1 MNPGPPRSVTPGRRA
16 VERTGA
22 LPCCVGK
29 SLRLQALSRVSTAL
43 FAGGAGSLAAGA
55 ATTPTRAPRTKPD
68 TITST
73 CTGSIF
79 CFMPMN
85 KSVAVGDTMKWT
97 NTSFAPHE
105 LALCTPAVCEGVTS
119 GTGTQTGFGSGAISS
134 GQTYSFTFDSPG
146 TYTYYCTIHGYA
158 TMHGTITVDSL
169 PTIKSVSPALLA
181 PGMTNQTLMVRG
193 SGFRDHAQAHFTGT
207 GVTVSSVV
215 RVDSSHL
222 MLTVSVSATAMAG
235 GRHLVVT
242 NYDGGNVKMAHAI
255 TVS

>member
-1 MNPGPPRSVTPGRRA
+1 MLRRKILA
-16 VERTGA
+16 VASTLA
-22 LPCCVGK
+22 L
-29 SLRLQALSRVSTAL
+29 STAL
-43 FAGGAGSLAAGA
+43 FAGGSGSLAAGA
-55 ATTPTRAPRTKPD
+55 ATAPTRAPRTKPD

-73 CTGSIF
+73 CTGTIF
-79 CFMPMN
+79 CFMPMD
-85 KSVAVGDTMKWT
+85 KSVAVGDTMTWT

-105 LALCTPAVCEGVTS
+105 LALCNPAACEGVTS
-119 GTGTQTGFGSGAISS
+119 GTGTQTGFGSAVISS

-169 PTIKSVSPALLA
+169 PTIKSVSPAMLA
-181 PGMTNQTLMVRG
+181 PGTTNMTLMVRG
-193 SGFRDHAQAHFTGT
+193 SGFREHAKAHFTGT

-222 MLTVSVSATAMAG
+222 MLTVSVSATATAG
-235 GRHLVVT
+235 GRHLVVG